1 MAQLRFDGGRLKKPW
16 VAAYSEG
23 CGSRRR
29 RVRSVSISP
38 RTPVASEGCADMS
51 STTVVRQ
58 TTTVTSSG
66 SASIV
71 SVSLNTTFLTSI
83 SGILT
88 IVEMVLGII
97 VFSLGYHYFLFGTP
111 SGFYL
116 TLVSFAYW
124 LICLYF
130 LLSGALSITG
140 SLLPTTFFFSLPR
153 VRIRAVHGWRDC
165 SAGEGF
171 KLLSRSC
178 NGGSWFDCQCVPHRA
193 RRLPLQGTQVLGLAL
208 WVRDVVMVLRDASFY
223 PQESASRR
231 TEFSGC
237 KGSRLE

>member
-1 MAQLRFDGGRLKKPW
+1 
-16 VAAYSEG
+16 
-23 CGSRRR
+23 
-29 RVRSVSISP
+29 
-38 RTPVASEGCADMS
+38 MS

-140 SLLPTTFFFSLPR
+140 SLLPTTFFFFLFHVFGFVLYMAGGIAVL
-153 VRIRAVHGWRDC
+153 VR
-165 SAGEGF
+165 
-171 KLLSRSC
+171 
-178 NGGSWFDCQCVPHRA
+178 GSNYSPA
-193 RRLPLQGTQVLGLAL
+193 AAMGALGLI
-208 WVRDVVMVLRDASFY
+208 ASVCHIAHVAFLY
-223 PQESASRR
+223 
-231 TEFSGC
+231 
-237 KGSRLE
+237 KGPKF